1 MKTHPQKLY
10 SRRHFLK
17 TAAASAAAV
26 YAGCCSTQQICRRQ
40 SAGKPNI
47 IYILADDL
55 GYGDLSCYGQKR
67 FSTPHIDR
75 LADEGLLFTRHYAGS
90 TVCAPSRC
98 SLMTGLHTGHCQIRG
113 NLSVEPEG
121 QWPLAAGTKTA
132 ASVLKE
138 AGYSTGA
145 FGKWGL
151 GGPDSSGDPNRQGFD
166 EFFGFK
172 CQTMAHKYY
181 QRYLWR
187 NNEKV
192 YLPGNDPEK
201 QTGQY
206 CHDLIVDQA
215 IEFIKTH
222 HKRPFFAYLALTIPH
237 AELAVPADSLEKYKG
252 LFPEDNPFIP
262 NPNQDYGR
270 QLHPRAAYAAMID
283 RMDRDVGRILTLL
296 KELHIDDNTIVFFSS
311 DNGPHKE
318 GGGDPDFFDSNGPLR
333 GYKRDLYEGGI
344 RVPLL
349 VRWPSVIKAGTRTD
363 HISAFWD
370 TLPTFAQLAGTQSF
384 PDSDGIS
391 FLPVLLGNPD
401 AQLRHPYLYWEFH
414 ERGGKQAV
422 LIGNQKAVRLNAM
435 NNPDAPLE
443 LYDLAEDPSE
453 ENNIAA
459 AHPQLIEKM
468 TFLIHQAH
476 KPNKTFPFFA
486 SERNSSLQ
494 R

>member
-1 MKTHPQKLY
+1 MKINSDNLY

-17 TAAASAAAV
+17 AAAAGTAAF
-26 YAGCCSTQQICRRQ
+26 YAGGCLKRQIRPGR
-40 SAGKPNI
+40 SKHKPNI

-67 FSTPHIDR
+67 FRTPNIDR
-75 LADEGLLFTRHYAGS
+75 LAEEGILFTRHYAGS

-113 NLSVEPEG
+113 NRNFGPEG
-121 QWPLAAGTKTA
+121 QWPLAAGTITA
-132 ASVLKE
+132 ASLLKE
-138 AGYSTGA
+138 AGYATGA

-151 GGPDSSGDPNRQGFD
+151 GGPGTSGDPNQQGFD
-166 EFFGFK
+166 EFFGYK
-172 CQTMAHKYY
+172 CQTLAHKYY

-192 YLPGNDPEK
+192 HLPANDPEK

-215 IEFIKTH
+215 IEFIKSRQN
-222 HKRPFFAYLALTIPH
+222 KPFFVYLALTIPH
-237 AELAVPADSLEKYKG
+237 AELAVPADSLNKYKG
-252 LFPEDNPFIP
+252 LFPEEKPFIP
-262 NPNQDYGR
+262 NPNQDYGS
-270 QLHPRAAYAAMID
+270 QMHPRAAYAAMID

-296 KELHIDDNTIVFFSS
+296 KGLNIDDNTIVFFSS

-349 VRWPSVIKAGTRTD
+349 ARWPGAVKAGTRTD

-370 TLPTFAQLAGTQSF
+370 ILPTFAQLAGVQS
-384 PDSDGIS
+384 PSDIDGIS
-391 FLPVLLGNPD
+391 FLPTLLSKTDMQP
-401 AQLRHPYLYWEFH
+401 QHQHLYWEFH

-422 LIGNQKAVRLNAM
+422 LIGNQKGVRLNAM
-435 NNPDAPLE
+435 DNPNAPLE
-443 LYDLAEDPSE
+443 LYDLADDLSE

-459 AHPQLIEKM
+459 MHPQLAEKM
-468 TFLIHQAH
+468 AFLINQSHTAN
-476 KPNKTFPFFA
+476 PNFPFFA
-486 SERNSSLQ
+486 SERNSSL
-494 R
+494 